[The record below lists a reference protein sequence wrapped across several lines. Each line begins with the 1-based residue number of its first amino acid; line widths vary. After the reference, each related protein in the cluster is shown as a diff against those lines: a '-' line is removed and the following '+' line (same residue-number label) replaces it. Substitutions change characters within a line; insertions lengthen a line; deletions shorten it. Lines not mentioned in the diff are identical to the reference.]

1 MALTQISTQGI
12 KDGTITG
19 TDLATNVDLIDNQ
32 KLRLGTGNDYEIY
45 FDGSNAVHRV
55 VGDGDLKLLVEE
67 KNFIVQG
74 TGGHQILKGIDNGAV
89 ELYHDNSKKFETTS
103 AGGTLAGNLTVNGNV
118 FCTNVE
124 PTNNIGP
131 LADNKK
137 ILIGN
142 SADLEIFHNGTHSR
156 IVDAGTGNLQIAGS
170 LVQITNAAVTESGLV
185 FHEDGAL
192 ELYHDGSKKFETTST
207 GATVTGNLFVTNK
220 FRGNDNVKLELGT
233 GNDLQIYHDGAN
245 SIIDNNT
252 GDLILRSDADDV
264 KILAEDGIVLRDNDD
279 STNFINCINGG
290 AVELYHNGSKKAET
304 YSAGLFVTGTLT
316 VDTGNI
322 VGLDNAKLKLGTS
335 DDFQFFHDGSTNVIS
350 GQFHPIEIRHQSEV
364 HIKCVDDGAVELYH
378 DNSKKFETDSD
389 GGKLTGYLHAHARVS
404 ESGFTNLDRHV
415 IQTFVSNKE
424 CLVVESTAS
433 TPFGMRINYKN
444 ASPDNNSSYFLQC
457 RDQSVDR
464 LFIWSDG
471 DIDNHDNSYGG
482 MSDEKLKENIVDA
495 NSQWEDVKAI
505 KVRNFNF
512 KTDTPS
518 DRRLGVVAQ
527 ELETICPSLVRE
539 KSDFDENNNDL
550 GTKTKSVKYSILYM
564 KAFKAL
570 QEAITKIE
578 VLEAKVAAL
587 EAG

>member
-1 MALTQISTQGI
+1 FDKSDSCLEFADNAKAKFGAGDDLVIYH
-12 KDGTITG
+12 DGG
-19 TDLATNVDLIDNQ
+19 DSLIQDA
-32 KLRLGTGNDYEIY
+32 GTGLLGILTSGFRVN
-45 FDGSNAVHRV
+45 NAANNESIIKA
-55 VGDGDLKLLVEE
+55 DE
-67 KNFIVQG
+67 
-74 TGGHQILKGIDNGAV
+74 NGAV

-103 AGGTLAGNLTVNGNV
+103 SG
-118 FCTNVE
+118 CR
-124 PTNNIGP
+124 
-131 LADNKK
+131 
-137 ILIGN
+137 
-142 SADLEIFHNGTHSR
+142 LE
-156 IVDAGTGNLQIAGS
+156 
-170 LVQITNAAVTESGLV
+170 
-185 FHEDGAL
+185 
-192 ELYHDGSKKFETTST
+192 
-207 GATVTGNLFVTNK
+207 
-220 FRGNDNVKLELGT
+220 
-233 GNDLQIYHDGAN
+233 
-245 SIIDNNT
+245 
-252 GDLILRSDADDV
+252 
-264 KILAEDGIVLRDNDD
+264 D
-279 STNFINCINGG
+279 S
-290 AVELYHNGSKKAET
+290 VRLS
-304 YSAGLFVTGTLT
+304 
-316 VDTGNI
+316 
-322 VGLDNAKLKLGTS
+322 LGTS
-335 DDFQFFHDGSTNVIS
+335 DDFQLDHDGTDNRILNQNNKNFVIFSNADTALTIVGTTGDISLPGSSDRNLLWDKSDGCLKFSDNAVAKFGTGDDLLIYHDGSTNIID
-350 GQFHPIEIRHQSEV
+350 GRFHPIELRHQSEV
-364 HIKCVDDGAVELYH
+364 HIKCVDDGAVELFFN
-378 DNSKKFETDSD
+378 NSKKFETDTD
-389 GGKLTGYLHAHARVS
+389 GGKLTGFLHAHARVS
-404 ESGFTNLDRHV
+404 ESGFTTLDRHV
-415 IQTFVSNKE
+415 IQTFNSNKE

-518 DRRLGVVAQ
+518 DKRLGVVAQ

-587 EAG
+587 EAA